1 MGLKDELHLK
11 KPLAS
16 VEHEALMNLYYT
28 AARLKKRAGEFFGPW
43 GLTDVQ
49 FHLMMLLRHQGAG
62 EGLSQARLSEL
73 MQVNRPNVTGLVDR
87 LEREGLVRRTAAA
100 DRRYNIVQ
108 LTDKGGRLLDKA
120 DTAYGHE
127 VQEVMGVLSKS
138 ELAALIKAC
147 GKLREAL

>member
-1 MGLKDELHLK
+1 MGLKDELHLN

-16 VEHEALMNLYYT
+16 VEHEALMNVYYT
-28 AARLKKRAGEFFGPW
+28 AARLKKRAGEFFRPW

-87 LEREGLVRRTAAA
+87 LERQGLVRRTAAD
-100 DRRYNIVQ
+100 DRRYNIIQ
-108 LTDKGGRLLDKA
+108 LTGKGDQLLDKA
-120 DTAYGHE
+120 DAAYGHE
-127 VQEVMGVLSKS
+127 MRQVMGALSKR
-138 ELAALIKAC
+138 ELAALIQAC
-147 GKLREAL
+147 GKLRQNL

>member
-1 MGLKDELHLK
+1 MGLRDELHLT

-49 FHLMMLLRHQGAG
+49 FHVMMLLRHQGAG

-100 DRRYNIVQ
+100 DRRYNIIQ
-108 LTDKGGRLLDKA
+108 LTDKGERLLDKA
-120 DTAYGHE
+120 DGAYGRE
-127 VQEVMGVLSKS
+127 VQAVMGALSKS

-147 GKLREAL
+147 GKLRGNL